1 MTPLMKAV
9 QCQEEECVSLLLER
23 GADPNRKD
31 ADGYSALHEAALGNS
46 KTIAAKLLQH
56 KASMEAMTKCGFTPL
71 LLAVHEHNQ
80 EMVEFLIRNK
90 ANIHAVDNCKRTA
103 LMLAVKDKSSNII
116 RLLLEQGVDVFARDA
131 DGCTAEDYARSTGL
145 KINYQ
150 LIYDSQR
157 EQKYKEFSQKSH
169 RVLPA
174 NLAFMVHGLH
184 QRRKTSI
191 LTPRKKHQSWQWKN
205 KNVMCEELFPGRKSM
220 VNSKKYTGGQREEE
234 ARMTPRRTKARAHR
248 HHRIRRLR
256 SAAVPIVPKR
266 KAEGDAEGDKA
277 EETDE
282 PQSTSARL
290 SAKPARPKPEPKP
303 RKAPAKKGEKVYKG
317 KKEKADAGKDGNN
330 PAENGDAKTLQAQK
344 AEGARDAK

>member
-1 MTPLMKAV
+1 MFCFRSQRHLLPLGSSNSSQSHGVGKKIVSGASYHIQERDLRKIHRAAYRGDVPEVQRLLLLRPERLNDRDRRKRTALHLACACGHLGVATLLTDRKCELNLCDDKKMTPLMKAV

-56 KASMEAMTKCGFTPL
+56 KASMEVTTKCGFTPL

-90 ANIHAVDNCKRTA
+90 ANIHAVDNWKRTA

-131 DGCTAEDYARSTGL
+131 DGCTAEEYARSTGL

-157 EQKYKEFSQKSH
+157 EKKYKEFSQKSH
-169 RVLPA
+169 RADKCSKKDTASSSSCKPGIYGSWSTSEEKDF
-174 NLAFMVHGLH
+174 NINTKLH
-184 QRRKTSI
+184 QFSVSPTAHEGSLFFTS
-191 LTPRKKHQSWQWKN
+191 P
-205 KNVMCEELFPGRKSM
+205 P
-220 VNSKKYTGGQREEE
+220 
-234 ARMTPRRTKARAHR
+234 
-248 HHRIRRLR
+248 
-256 SAAVPIVPKR
+256 
-266 KAEGDAEGDKA
+266 
-277 EETDE
+277 
-282 PQSTSARL
+282 
-290 SAKPARPKPEPKP
+290 
-303 RKAPAKKGEKVYKG
+303 
-317 KKEKADAGKDGNN
+317 
-330 PAENGDAKTLQAQK
+330 TLVAC
-344 AEGARDAK
+344 